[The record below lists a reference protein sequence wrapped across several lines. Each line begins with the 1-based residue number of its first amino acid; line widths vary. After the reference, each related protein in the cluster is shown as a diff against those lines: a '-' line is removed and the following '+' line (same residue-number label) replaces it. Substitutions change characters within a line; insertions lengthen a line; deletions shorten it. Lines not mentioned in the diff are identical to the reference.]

1 MISKINALTFD
12 AYGKSCRLQSY
23 KYDYLIDLI
32 GLLVVKATDLKL
44 VAPCI
49 FGRIAPTLFIFEG
62 GASFSSLIIRICNH
76 KFVKFSKLVFEFAF
90 IPMRMG
96 SGLGGREFS
105 LNLKKSFS
113 DACRIGFGGA
123 V

>member
-12 AYGKSCRLQSY
+12 AYGKSCRLQSC
-23 KYDYLIDLI
+23 KYDYLIDLT
-32 GLLVVKATDLKL
+32 GLLVVRATDLKL

-62 GASFSSLIIRICNH
+62 GALVSSWIIRICLH
-76 KFVKFSKLVFEFAF
+76 KYWKFSKSVFEFAS
-90 IPMRMG
+90 ISMRIG
-96 SGLGGREFS
+96 SGLGGRVFS
-105 LNLKKSFS
+105 LNFIKSFS
-113 DACRIGFGGA
+113 NACRIGFGGG